1 MTTEEIT
8 EILSLSVKL
17 LPIVISLISTISL
30 IIKTS
35 KELSDDD
42 KAALLAI
49 VSEMQQK
56 VDELQPLE

>member
-1 MTTEEIT
+1 MNTEEIT

-17 LPIVISLISTISL
+17 LPIVLSLISTISL

-42 KAALLAI
+42 KAELLAI
-49 VSEMQQK
+49 VSEMQEK
-56 VDELQPLE
+56 VNNLQPLE